1 MGVGS
6 IKRLYYSIGEV
17 SRITELEAHV
27 LRYWESEF
35 PQLKPQKN
43 KAGNRT
49 YRVKDIQIIL
59 QIKKLLYENKF
70 TIEGAKQRLKSGVE
84 ADYDQLRIAFDKLQP
99 SDFIQSLKRDL
110 KEILSILDN

>member
-1 MGVGS
+1 MGTSS

-17 SRITELEAHV
+17 SKITDLEPHV

-35 PQLKPQKN
+35 PQLKPSKN

-59 QIKKLLYENKF
+59 LIKKLLHKDKF
-70 TIEGAKQRLKSGVE
+70 TIEGAKQRLQSGVE
-84 ADYDQLRIAFDKLQP
+84 ADLNQMKIEFKVDSSNDLLLNIKHDLRG
-99 SDFIQSLKRDL
+99 
-110 KEILSILDN
+110 ILTILNN